1 MRSQQAA
8 KPSEFEPFF
17 FEEETVVHALGD
29 DFDDGPTVVDPTLV
43 DKVLRAHA
51 PPHAENPSIF
61 FDLGFYDSYE
71 AEQQVPGTPSVWPEA
86 SVDFGDRTDS
96 DETWVPEDEGLP
108 MSLIVLLAGVS
119 TALFWTVFL
128 LVSG

>member
-8 KPSEFEPFF
+8 KLDEFESFPFD
-17 FEEETVVHALGD
+17 EETVVRALSD

-43 DKVLRAHA
+43 DEVMRGHA
-51 PPHAENPSIF
+51 PPSSESPSIF

-71 AEQQVPGTPSVWPEA
+71 AVEQVPETPSVWPEA
-86 SVDFGDRTDS
+86 SVDFGERTDS
-96 DETWVPEDEGLP
+96 DETWVPEVEGLTLS
-108 MSLIVLLAGVS
+108 MTVLFAIIA

-128 LVSG
+128 LVVR